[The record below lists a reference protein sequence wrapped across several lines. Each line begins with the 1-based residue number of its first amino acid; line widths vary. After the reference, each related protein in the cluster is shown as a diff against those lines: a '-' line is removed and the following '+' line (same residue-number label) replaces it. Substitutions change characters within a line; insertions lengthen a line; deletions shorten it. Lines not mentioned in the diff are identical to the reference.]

1 MSVSTH
7 HLILAL
13 SVVLSSARRLLD
25 FSMSL
30 MLISS
35 WGNQVVT
42 DLCNPSHPLYYCLAH
57 LLINLQSA
65 IVNFPHSSRLL
76 VQVLKNTVMMACSGS
91 CLFFLTF
98 LQTILNLLLMTVLL
112 VNIMSCNPDIDMLQ
126 LDSEQ

>member
-35 WGNQVVT
+35 WGNQVIT
-42 DLCNPSHPLYYCLAH
+42 DLSDPSHPLDYSLAH

-65 IVNFPHSSRLL
+65 IVDFPQGSRLL
-76 VQVLKNTVMMACSGS
+76 VQVLQHTKVKYYLKDSADG
-91 CLFFLTF
+91 
-98 LQTILNLLLMTVLL
+98 
-112 VNIMSCNPDIDMLQ
+112 
-126 LDSEQ
+126 SEQGD